1 MKKFISTFLVFAFLF
16 TSIFEYGAL
25 AMPVGSGASSGGN
38 TSSQLNQISSAAGAV
53 QSFQADLFTGRA
65 QTSIP
70 IFVPPGRKNVQP
82 SLNMSYS
89 SSAGS
94 SWLGVGWALDLGFIQ
109 RDIKSGVPKYDN
121 TDTFVFS
128 FQGVY
133 SELVEIATN
142 EYRAVDEA
150 LFLKFTFDPA
160 TNAWTVIDKSGT
172 KHFFGSSTNCRQE
185 NSSGT
190 YKWSISKVVDT
201 LGNKMEITHVQD
213 DGEIYLSQIDYNGN
227 EEQSFANT
235 HRVEFELEDRPDKS
249 FSYITGARVG
259 LNKRLKEIRV
269 KVKDTG
275 GVYQL
280 ARKYTPTYTE
290 SMVSKRS
297 LLTSVTECGTDGTTC
312 LPATTFEY
320 RGQNNGIET
329 MNDHTN
335 VKRVFTGD
343 DYDYISSTNSNR
355 ETIVN
360 LNDINGDGYL
370 DRIMIDPGQSS
381 EVNWKVQYGNETGF
395 DNEINFG
402 PARTNSHGDSS
413 RCPQFETDT
422 VHKRQVSDVID
433 MNRDGLPDRIL
444 ADANGW
450 EVQYNN
456 GDGFDEPVAY
466 TGVAI
471 PAGWADD
478 AKYIRVRTD
487 FRTTKADLIDLNGDG
502 LPDRV
507 MAEHYNTNW
516 KVQLNNGSGFE
527 PLSDWGPIETL
538 NSIVGHEYPRYYTDT
553 GLYASDLVDLNGDG
567 LPDRVMAETYNDN
580 WQVQWNTGNGFTS
593 ATDFGPIENTS
604 SQGAHSDYVR
614 KLTDFGATAVDI
626 MDLNGDG
633 LPERV
638 ISEHYA
644 TTWSVQW
651 NLGDGFSAMETYGA
665 LEDDGET
672 SVHFDYPRYSTKDAP
687 YQSKV
692 DVMDLDGDGAVDRVQ
707 AKASN
712 TVWKMQKNKN
722 YAPDLIKTIHNGRGG
737 TTNITYTPST
747 RMDNTDIN
755 GNERLPFPIH
765 LVTQVDQTDGM
776 GNTYTTTY
784 NYKGGLYDADA
795 REFRGF
801 REVTTTDAEG
811 TETKSF
817 FLQDEHKKGKLEKK
831 EVWGKPTDPETGT
844 FTEGE
849 CPSSTCQL
857 VLFSREETDWIC
869 THAHGASI
877 NSHFAYVEEQKN
889 TIFDG
894 DATSKEIKQS
904 FTYDQYGNL
913 ASTTEHG
920 DTTVS
925 GDERRTENEYVYNT
939 TDNILNTLAR
949 TALYDAVTSGNK
961 ISERY
966 FYYDNSTSHT
976 TPATDGL
983 LTKEIEWLNTCTNAV
998 PDSCHPTTS
1007 MTYDNYGNVTTIT
1020 DARSFV
1026 TTNTYETDYNLFL
1039 TQIENALTHTRQFT
1053 YDPLIAQIKTSTDQN
1068 NQTTTTEYDALGRVI
1083 KVIAP
1088 LDSAIEPT
1096 QEFEYDLSSVP
1107 NRTITKVK
1115 SSKPGESFTQLTTYS
1130 FTDGLGREI
1139 QRRAPAEDSNKQIVT
1154 GVLEFN
1160 TRGQTKKEY
1169 TPFEDDTDTNYS
1181 FPSNFPLPLGE
1192 GGGEGSY
1199 KSVSFIY
1206 DAVGRRTRIDYP
1218 DSTHSKVEFDD
1229 FIKTTTDQRDK
1240 QLRYTNDAY
1249 GRLAKVEEFNS
1260 GATYT
1265 TTYEYDVLNNLKK
1278 TTDHAGNINTIAYD
1292 SLSRKTSMSDVDMGD
1307 WSYTYDGN
1315 DNLISQ
1321 TDAKS
1326 QTISFNYDAL
1336 NRVTLKN
1343 LPTGETDVTYI
1354 YDSVPGTLPV
1364 GEVPGTL
1371 SFWTGRLSEVS
1382 DTSGTHAFAYDA
1394 LGRVIIDR
1402 KTVDSIEYDFTR
1414 TYDSMGRVRTLEYP
1428 DTEVITYVYNNLGDV
1443 ESISGLKAST
1453 TTHYVKDV
1461 DYNPSGQIE
1470 HITYGNDV
1478 TSDYTYDADTLR
1490 LDKIL
1495 TKKSDGVTKLQ
1506 DLSYVFDPVGNVSSI
1521 ADTVNSM
1528 SQTFTYD
1535 DINRLLSATGSA
1547 YGTKTYTYDAIGNMT
1562 NKNGMIMNYGEG
1574 AAGPHAVTSVTG
1586 SNLPTYC
1593 PTYLGDCTMTYD
1605 ANGNMT
1611 GRGIDELIYDS
1622 ENRLKEMKL
1631 REGKD
1636 DSHTYNLEEGWNAI
1650 SFTYLPENRSISS
1663 VLGNA
1668 GLVFNT
1674 DYDQISTLA
1683 LEGEGQ
1689 GEGDPWIHFVND
1701 PDFNDFTEFEYG
1713 KTYEIYIT
1721 KTGGVSFSVSGKSP
1735 AKDINHSIKSGD
1747 NFISPAVKQTTSISA
1762 LLTTL
1767 NLQLGTDISDIRRLN
1782 ATTDTWESYNNSDF
1796 TTFEVGTGYNF
1807 VGLQNASFSYGKTE
1821 TVTNFVYDSTGARIK
1836 KSVVGGSS
1844 VTYLGKDYEVEGA
1857 NSTKYVFLGD
1867 RRITTKKSNGDIF
1880 FTHTDHI
1887 NSSNVVTDATGN
1899 QSALY
1904 EYTPYGT
1911 TATETGSADLR
1922 HKFTGQEED
1931 KSTRLYDFN
1940 ARMYDPQ
1947 LGRFITPDWI
1957 IQDPGDPQSLNR
1969 YAYARN
1975 NPIRYIDPTGNF
1987 FIELFVAVVVAAA
2000 IGAVVNVGIQAAM
2013 GNINSWS
2020 DLGSAALTGA
2030 VAGAATAVGGAALGA
2045 TLGAMGLAGSV
2056 IATTVGEMAVVAGSA
2071 YLSNGVNN
2079 TLNGQN
2085 FNAGGWQSAVIAA
2098 GTFGALKTAGPHIQ
2112 KALNKLGEKLK
2123 PALQKL
2129 KQTFNNN
2136 PSGDS
2141 IGKELRNSIDEV
2153 FDDGFQGKIVDAS
2166 DDFVDGV
2173 PGTSGRNTDFIVTP
2187 KGETIPVP
2195 NGANGPLPV
2204 RSGSG
2209 MQYQGGA
2216 GGKGLDPR
2224 VTGVRIMD
2232 ASKTQGP
2239 RVSYNNANGQ
2249 RVSPSN
2255 GRTISNSHPDAHIP
2269 LKG

>member
-16 TSIFEYGAL
+16 TSVFEYGAL

-65 QTSIP
+65 QTSVP

-160 TNAWTVIDKSGT
+160 TNSWTVIDKSGT

-269 KVKDTG
+269 KVKDTL

-370 DRIMIDPGQSS
+370 DRIMLDPGQAS

-444 ADANGW
+444 ADANSW

-516 KVQLNNGSGFE
+516 KVQLNNGSGFD
-527 PLSDWGPIETL
+527 PLSDWGPIEIL

-633 LPERV
+633 LPDRV

-644 TTWSVQW
+644 TEWSVQW
-651 NLGDGFSAMETYGA
+651 NQGDGFSEMETYGA

-712 TVWKMQKNKN
+712 TAWKMQKNKN
-722 YAPDLIKTIHNGRGG
+722 YAPDLIKTINNGRGG

-776 GNTYTTTY
+776 GNTYTTNY
-784 NYKGGLYDADA
+784 SYKGGLYDADA

-801 REVTTTDAEG
+801 REVTTTDGEG

-857 VLFSREETDWIC
+857 VLFSREETNWIC
-869 THAHGASI
+869 THPHGASI

-894 DATSKEIKQS
+894 DGTSKEIKQS
-904 FTYDQYGNL
+904 FTYDAYGNL

-920 DTTVS
+920 DTSLS

-939 TDNILNTLAR
+939 TDYILNTLAR
-949 TALYDAVTSGNK
+949 TALYDATTGGNK
-961 ISERY
+961 IAERY
-966 FYYDNSTSHT
+966 FYYDGATTHT
-976 TPATDGL
+976 TPATDAL
-983 LTKEIEWLNTCTNAV
+983 LTKEIEWLNTCTNTV

-1039 TQIENALTHTRQFT
+1039 TQIENALTHTREFT

-1068 NQTTTTEYDALGRVI
+1068 NQTTTTEYDALGRVT

-1139 QRRAPAEDSNKQIVT
+1139 QRRAPAEDSNKQIIT
-1154 GVLEFN
+1154 GVIFFN
-1160 TRGQTKKEY
+1160 TRGQAAAEY
-1169 TPFEDDTDTNYS
+1169 TPYFENNSTTYQAHPDAGTYTEGVC
-1181 FPSNFPLPLGE
+1181 PSSSSAKVCF
-1192 GGGEGSY
+1192 S
-1199 KSVSFIY
+1199 Y

-1218 DSTHSKVEFDD
+1218 DSTTSKVEFND
-1229 FIKTTTDQRDK
+1229 FIKTTTDQRGK
-1240 QLRYTNDAY
+1240 QLRYTNDSY

-1307 WSYTYDGN
+1307 WTYTYDGN
-1315 DNLISQ
+1315 DNLLSQ

-1326 QTISFNYDAL
+1326 QTISFTYDAL
-1336 NRVTLKN
+1336 NRVTLKD
-1343 LPTGETDVTYI
+1343 LPPGETDVTYI

-1394 LGRVIIDR
+1394 LGRVIMDR

-1443 ESISGLKAST
+1443 ESISGLKSGQ
-1453 TTHYVKDV
+1453 TTHYVKGV
-1461 DYNPSGQIE
+1461 DYNASGQIL
-1470 HITYGNDV
+1470 HLTYGNDV
-1478 TSDYTYDADTLR
+1478 TSDYSYDSNTLR
-1490 LDKIL
+1490 LTNIL

-1528 SQTFTYD
+1528 SQSFTYD

-1562 NKNGMIMNYGEG
+1562 NKHGMTMNYGEG
-1574 AAGPHAVTSVTG
+1574 SAGPHAVTSVTG

-1611 GRGIDELIYDS
+1611 ARGADELLYDS

-1636 DSHTYNLEEGWNAI
+1636 GSHTYNLEEGWNAI
-1650 SFTYLPENRSISS
+1650 SFTYLPENKSISS

-1674 DYDQISTLA
+1674 DYDQVSTWNSTTSDW
-1683 LEGEGQ
+1683 E
-1689 GEGDPWIHFVND
+1689 HFVND
-1701 PDFNDFTEFEYG
+1701 PDFNDITEFQYG

-1721 KTGGVSFSVSGKSP
+1721 KTGGVSFTASGKSP

-1767 NLQLGTDISDIRRLN
+1767 NLQLGTDLSDIRRLN
-1782 ATTDTWESYNNSDF
+1782 ATTDTWESYSNSDF
-1796 TTFEVGTGYNF
+1796 TDFEVGGGYNF
-1807 VGLQNASFSYGKTE
+1807 IGLQNASFSYGKTE

-1836 KSVVGGSS
+1836 KSVAGGSS

-1911 TATETGSADLR
+1911 TATETGNADLR

-1931 KSTRLYDFN
+1931 TSTRLYNYN

-1947 LGRFITPDWI
+1947 LGRFITPDWHI
-1957 IQDPGDPQSLNR
+1957 PNSLNPQDFNR
-1969 YAYARN
+1969 YSYARN
-1975 NPIRYIDPTGNF
+1975 NPIKYEDPTGNF
-1987 FIELFVAVVVAAA
+1987 PFLGALIIGAIIGGIANAIANKDSAKSFGDHLLNFGKGAAITAASIAAAAAAAYVATAAVAAVATSLGATAGTLLGGTLNVISIVGSGAAGGYVGNGTANTLTGQNFNKNGGKAAILGGVLSAA
-2000 IGAVVNVGIQAAM
+2000 IGARSIVNGFKTPVGVNARVTLQKQGLAEDSGWRNVEDPKITFAD
-2013 GNINSWS
+2013 
-2020 DLGSAALTGA
+2020 DLGDGIINPGDDVANSFSGKVRTLTLKSDANVVRYSGGEANEFGRFVTTKSTARLIDGSASNAKSFLNLPSGN
-2030 VAGAATAVGGAALGA
+2030 TAQNLSAQSIPKG
-2045 TLGAMGLAGSV
+2045 
-2056 IATTVGEMAVVAGSA
+2056 TTVSIGRI
-2071 YLSNGVNN
+2071 
-2079 TLNGQN
+2079 
-2085 FNAGGWQSAVIAA
+2085 AGGH
-2098 GTFGALKTAGPHIQ
+2098 P
-2112 KALNKLGEKLK
+2112 KATQVVVRAKDV
-2123 PALQKL
+2123 P
-2129 KQTFNNN
+2129 
-2136 PSGDS
+2136 
-2141 IGKELRNSIDEV
+2141 
-2153 FDDGFQGKIVDAS
+2153 KIRKV
-2166 DDFVDGV
+2166 
-2173 PGTSGRNTDFIVTP
+2173 
-2187 KGETIPVP
+2187 
-2195 NGANGPLPV
+2195 
-2204 RSGSG
+2204 
-2209 MQYQGGA
+2209 
-2216 GGKGLDPR
+2216 
-2224 VTGVRIMD
+2224 
-2232 ASKTQGP
+2232 
-2239 RVSYNNANGQ
+2239 
-2249 RVSPSN
+2249 
-2255 GRTISNSHPDAHIP
+2255 
-2269 LKG
+2269 